1 MNRTMESSDSGARG
15 AHTLSACCAASR
27 ATTASAT
34 DARHA
39 PGAGVPPIPVVQTGG
54 DPALR
59 HGLIALPGGTFLMGT
74 DDAEGFPADG
84 EGPIRAVTL
93 RPFALARHAVTVAE
107 FAAFVA
113 ATGYVT
119 EAERFGWSFVFHRFV
134 PRARRGVVRGS
145 AGPAPWWLAVD
156 GACWSAPAGPG
167 STTAGRQ
174 DHPVVHISWNDAA
187 SYCTWAGGRLPT
199 EAEWEYA
206 ARGGLAGKRY
216 PWGNDLIP
224 GGKHRMNV
232 WQGTFPDR
240 DTAADGHAGTAPVD
254 AYRPNGHGLYNMCG
268 NVWEWCADW
277 FSPDWHIDGPRVD
290 PAGPPTGHAKATRG
304 GSYLCH
310 ASYCNRYRVAARS
323 ANTPD
328 SATGNTGFR
337 LAADLP
343 G

>member
-1 MNRTMESSDSGARG
+1 MNRPVEAIRDDVRRAGAIP
-15 AHTLSACCAASR
+15 ACCAASR
-27 ATTASAT
+27 GMTADATGAT
-34 DARHA
+34 PAPDTGPSPSPPHA
-39 PGAGVPPIPVVQTGG
+39 PGG
-54 DPALR
+54 DPIAR
-59 HGLIALPGGTFLMGT
+59 QGLVTLPGGEFLMGT
-74 DDAEGFPADG
+74 DDPTGFPADG

-93 RPFALARHAVTVAE
+93 RPFALDRHAVTVAR

-134 PRARRGVVRGS
+134 PRARRGAVRGS

-167 STTAGRQ
+167 STTRGRE
-174 DHPVVHISWNDAA
+174 DHPVVHVSWHDAA
-187 SYCTWAGGRLPT
+187 AYCAWAGGRLPT

-206 ARGGLAGKRY
+206 ARGGLVGRRY
-216 PWGNDLIP
+216 PWGDDLTP

-232 WQGTFPDR
+232 WQGAFPER
-240 DTAADGHAGTAPVD
+240 DSAADGYAGTAPVG
-254 AYRPNGHGLYNMCG
+254 AFKPNGHGLYNMCG

-277 FSPDWHIDGPRVD
+277 FSADWHSAGPRED
-290 PAGPPTGHAKATRG
+290 PTGPPTGEARVTRG

-337 LAADLP
+337 LAADVA